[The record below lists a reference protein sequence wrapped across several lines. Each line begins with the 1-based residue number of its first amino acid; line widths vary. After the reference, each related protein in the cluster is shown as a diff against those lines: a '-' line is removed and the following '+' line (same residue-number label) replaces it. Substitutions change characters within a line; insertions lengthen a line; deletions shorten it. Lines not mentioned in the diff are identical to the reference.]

1 MNEDPDV
8 IAKHIAKHKPD
19 YKKDVVRVDINVYNS
34 AGGLEHRLTRSLIP
48 TEKFYEQLQT
58 SLDSL

>member
-8 IAKHIAKHKPD
+8 IAKHVAKHKPN
-19 YKKDVVRVDINVYNS
+19 YKKDVVKVEIIVYNS
-34 AGGLEHRLTRSLIP
+34 AGTLDHRLTRSLIP